1 MNSTRKIWYL
11 LLSKFWPLLLVTNG
25 TCPKVLRSSKIYVQ
39 HVLRIPLFWLRN
51 ESSVLEASNNQSS
64 RLSNITFWPNPNMR
78 NEVYRNLFSLKL
90 LQLALHKKYQ
100 SIEVWSID
108 WNECYAKICF
118 DRQSW
123 TKYLAQSWTV
133 KLDDTKKLWHLRANF
148 WQLLARYYFWKGDWE
163 LRCLYPILRFR
174 YISEFPNL
182 FSNLRRNSCTR
193 FSYYRYQVPVNCR
206 EWNLY

>member
-25 TCPKVLRSSKIYVQ
+25 TCTKILRSSKIYVQ

-64 RLSNITFWPNPNMR
+64 GLSNITFWPNPNMP

-108 WNECYAKICF
+108 WNECSAKICCDNLGQNTWHKVAQQNWTTLKNF
-118 DRQSW
+118 D
-123 TKYLAQSWTV
+123 T
-133 KLDDTKKLWHLRANF
+133 
-148 WQLLARYYFWKGDWE
+148 WE
-163 LRCLYPILRFR
+163 LIFD
-174 YISEFPNL
+174 
-182 FSNLRRNSCTR
+182 
-193 FSYYRYQVPVNCR
+193 SY
-206 EWNLY
+206 